1 MRSPGWTFHP
11 SREICR
17 AKTSSAGVERKSP
30 ACCAAASK
38 EAISALMPSSGPQ
51 ARSTNSPRRPAG
63 FSTASAKIR
72 STRRKR
78 SVAMGR
84 RERAVQPRARKR
96 PIGVDRTRGY
106 LEGFRGFVDRE
117 AAEEP
122 KLHDPGLARV
132 LRCQP
137 LESEIDRENVRARLA
152 GRHVDAVERH
162 ANRVGPSPSL
172 GAPASRDV
180 DEDAS
185 HHPGRYPEEVPSIL
199 PGNAI
204 PPEQAQ
210 AKLIDERGRLEA
222 ARGTLP
228 DQVLRR
234 HVVQLLVDEGKHAL
248 ERVRI
253 AGAPGAEQ
261 LRDVTAVPRVCCPI
275 HVWRLEHYPI
285 TAAGF
290 SRRLQV
296 LAAACALSTGRPIVG
311 RPGETTP

>member
-1 MRSPGWTFHP
+1 MRSPGCTFHP

-17 AKTSSAGVERKSP
+17 ANRSSAGVERKSP

-38 EAISALMPSSGPQ
+38 DAISALMPSSGPQ
-51 ARSTNSPRRPAG
+51 ARSRSSPRRATG
-63 FSTASAKIR
+63 CSTASAKMR

-78 SVAMGR
+78 SVAMGG

-96 PIGVDRTRGY
+96 PIGMDRTRRY

-117 AAEEP
+117 AAEET
-122 KLHDPGLARV
+122 KLHDPRLAWV
-132 LRCQP
+132 LPRQP
-137 LESEIDRENVRARLA
+137 LESEIDRENVRTRFA

-172 GAPASRDV
+172 GAPPPRDV
-180 DEDAS
+180 DEDAP

-199 PGNAI
+199 PGDSI

-210 AKLIDERGRLEA
+210 TQLIDERCRLEA
-222 ARGTLP
+222 IGGTLP
-228 DQVLRR
+228 DQVPRR

-261 LRDVTAVPRVCCPI
+261 LRDVAAVPRVCCSI
-275 HVWRLEHYPI
+275 HVWRLEDEPI
-285 TAAGF
+285 PPAGF

-296 LAAACALSTGRPIVG
+296 LAAACAFSTGRPIVG